1 MLFDFLVNRKKSAI
15 KFIIDRP
22 FSGEHGSIQDRRKHK
37 DRRSCTNPNLS
48 GISRRVKITDRRGQ
62 TKAGELDPYLIG

>member
-1 MLFDFLVNRKKSAI
+1 MLFDFLVNLKRSAI
-15 KFIIDRP
+15 KFIIDGP
-22 FSGEHGSIQDRRKHK
+22 SSGEYGSIQDQRKHK

-62 TKAGELDPYLIG
+62 TKAGELDPYLID